1 MQAIWMGESW
11 FALSI
16 PNTLL
21 MRTAVACDNSGVA
34 DDSSLRHV
42 LVVGGSLDQWKL
54 MSASDWSQYISTLR
68 FSTEQVGAQWL
79 TVYPYSGISTTDDDS
94 ELMNK
99 ISESCGASIVD
110 GKLILRGD
118 TTVVI
123 DVCADGQQRFVR
135 AINEMSDTKISE
147 KNLASAILHPAT
159 SEPDLVVIFGDP
171 THLPPSLV
179 WELAYSE
186 LVYLNTQWP
195 HCNSEDIELAIN
207 DFQRRDRR
215 FGGVDS

>member
-1 MQAIWMGESW
+1 M
-11 FALSI
+11 
-16 PNTLL
+16 
-21 MRTAVACDNSGVA
+21 
-34 DDSSLRHV
+34 
-42 LVVGGSLDQWKL
+42 
-54 MSASDWSQYISTLR
+54 
-68 FSTEQVGAQWL
+68 
-79 TVYPYSGISTTDDDS
+79 YPYSGIGNTGDDS
-94 ELMNK
+94 QFIEK
-99 ISESCGASIVD
+99 ISNALGALIEN
-110 GKLILRGD
+110 GKLILRGS
-118 TTVVI
+118 TSVVI

-135 AINEMSDTKISE
+135 AVNGLSAEKITE
-147 KNLASAILHPAT
+147 KNLASAILHPAS

-171 THLPPSLV
+171 TQLPPSLV

>member
-1 MQAIWMGESW
+1 M
-11 FALSI
+11 SI

-21 MRTAVACDNSGVA
+21 MRTAMACDNSGVA

-42 LVVGGSLDQWKL
+42 LVVGGSLDQWKS
-54 MSASDWSQYISTLR
+54 MTASDWSQYISTLR
-68 FSTEQVGAQWL
+68 SSAEQVGAQWL
-79 TVYPYSGISTTDDDS
+79 TVYPYSGISSLKDDG
-94 ELMNK
+94 ELIRK
-99 ISESCGASIVD
+99 ISDSCGAVAAD
-110 GKLILRGD
+110 QKLILRGD
-118 TTVVI
+118 TSVVI

-135 AINEMSDTKISE
+135 AVNELSTEKISE
-147 KNLASAILHPAT
+147 KDLASAILHPAS

-171 THLPPSLV
+171 TQLPPSLV

-195 HCNSEDIELAIN
+195 HCNIEDIELAIN

>member
-1 MQAIWMGESW
+1 
-11 FALSI
+11 
-16 PNTLL
+16 

-54 MSASDWSQYISTLR
+54 MSASEWSQYISTLR

-79 TVYPYSGISTTDDDS
+79 TVYPNSGISSTDDDS

>member
-1 MQAIWMGESW
+1 
-11 FALSI
+11 
-16 PNTLL
+16 

-79 TVYPYSGISTTDDDS
+79 TVYPYSGISSTDDDS

-99 ISESCGASIVD
+99 ISESCGALIVD

-118 TTVVI
+118 TSVVI